1 MGKDRA
7 RCFVGLFLSR
17 KKFPSYDTVS
27 LGATPAGKID
37 TLEDNALANT
47 YVQCLMHVVFS
58 TKERRQI
65 IPRESQSRL
74 WAYMGGI
81 CKKEGVFVREIGG
94 MPDHVHLLIQQP
106 PTMAL
111 SDIVLNVK
119 AASSQWMGPKFA
131 WQRGFGAFKPIA
143 TNAGCVVHYIID

>member
-1 MGKDRA
+1 M
-7 RCFVGLFLSR
+7 
-17 KKFPSYDTVS
+17 
-27 LGATPAGKID
+27 
-37 TLEDNALANT
+37 ANT

-111 SDIVLNVK
+111 SDIVLK
-119 AASSQWMGPKFA
+119 DQGRIIQMDGTEICLAARVWRV
-131 WQRGFGAFKPIA
+131 QRER
-143 TNAGCVVHYIID
+143 V